1 MNQQEYNAKM
11 VQGALDAGLTPEE
24 IQTRIARWNAKGIDE
39 SLWGNLLSHLATYRR
54 AGYL

>member
-1 MNQQEYNAKM
+1 M
-11 VQGALDAGLTPEE
+11 VQAALDAGLTPEE
-24 IQTRIARWNAKGIDE
+24 IQARLVRWQEKGLDE

>member
-1 MNQQEYNAKM
+1 MNQQEYNQKM
-11 VQGALDAGLTPEE
+11 VQAALDAGLTPEE
-24 IQTRIARWNAKGIDE
+24 IQARLVRWQEKGLDE